1 MANETL
7 SSVSAATL
15 SANTTLSQ
23 ATSSANTTFGQI
35 GSAATEDTDSL
46 LKNAIQAMES
56 AGISGRFG
64 INIDQIPTMQAA
76 ISAYINDVNT
86 ALEKLNA
93 SNANDA
99 FGPKIGE
106 AMEVFVK
113 NVKYSVQQLT
123 GNLAAF
129 KADLAQVKEAYEN
142 KASSASAAIN
152 TTAEELKG
160 TASSWTYSG
169 AGSSS
174 N

>member
-15 SANTTLSQ
+15 NANTTLSQ

-35 GSAATEDTDSL
+35 GAAATEDTDAL
-46 LKNAIQAMES
+46 LKNAIQAMQS
-56 AGISGRFG
+56 AGIEGRFG
-64 INIDQIPTMQAA
+64 INIKQIPIMQGA
-76 ISAYINDVNT
+76 ITTYINEVNE
-86 ALEKLNA
+86 ALNELTA

-106 AMEVFVK
+106 AMEVFVS

-123 GNLAAF
+123 SNLGAF
-129 KADLAQVKEAYEN
+129 KADLAQIQEAYEA
-142 KASSASAAIN
+142 KASSASSSI
-152 TTAEELKG
+152 TSTAEELKG

-169 AGSSS
+169 SGSSS